1 MSDFE
6 RKHAA
11 AMKELEATG
20 IWRSN
25 YAPPIYHLYRA
36 LGLKVRPPHYA
47 GLLAGILGQG
57 VFFGVVWGLFMWWSQ
72 WRGTDLPVQGMLLS
86 AVFAGALFGGVMA
99 VAYAYGRRKWKLTAW
114 DDL

>member
-1 MSDFE
+1 MSEYE
-6 RKHAA
+6 RKHDA
-11 AMKELEATG
+11 AMKELAATG

-25 YAPPIYHLYRA
+25 YAPPIYLVYRA

-47 GLLAGILGQG
+47 GLVAGMLGQG
-57 VFFGVVWGLFMWWSQ
+57 LFFGVVWGLFMWWSQ
-72 WRGTDLPVQGMLLS
+72 WRGTDLPVRGMLLS
-86 AVFAGALFGGVMA
+86 AVFAGAFFGGVMT